1 MATKQKDVLDALVVE
16 LEKIKVAIPAL
27 TVTTILESIE
37 DISHNG
43 SFPWLGIFPERD
55 TMDRGTTQ
63 GSSGVQVQANYIVL
77 IYVETS
83 TPPIDDLL
91 VILGEIKKQVED
103 DPKLGLLF
111 VVDAKVTE
119 VDYMV
124 TDRLIESAG
133 GNKRRGMME
142 VSVVVDFRHARND
155 P

>member
-1 MATKQKDVLDALVVE
+1 MATKEKDVLDALVVE

-37 DISHNG
+37 DIDHNKT
-43 SFPWLGIFPERD
+43 FPWLGIFPERD
-55 TMDRGTTQ
+55 TMDRGTTR
-63 GSSGVQVQANYIVL
+63 GSSGVQVQANYVVL
-77 IYVETS
+77 VYVETE

-91 VILGEIKKQVED
+91 IILGEIKKQIED

-111 VVDAKVTE
+111 VIDAKVTE
-119 VDYMV
+119 VEFMV
-124 TDRLIESAG
+124 TDRLIESSG
-133 GNKRRGMME
+133 DKRRGMME